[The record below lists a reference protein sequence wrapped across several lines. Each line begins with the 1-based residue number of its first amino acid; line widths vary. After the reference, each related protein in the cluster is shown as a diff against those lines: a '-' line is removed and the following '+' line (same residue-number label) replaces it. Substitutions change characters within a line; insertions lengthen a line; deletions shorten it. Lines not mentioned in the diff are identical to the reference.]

1 MWSASEGDG
10 NWLKIFTVL
19 VCLKKKKTDEEKSVK
34 ET

>member
-19 VCLKKKKTDEEKSVK
+19 VCLKKKTDEEKSVK